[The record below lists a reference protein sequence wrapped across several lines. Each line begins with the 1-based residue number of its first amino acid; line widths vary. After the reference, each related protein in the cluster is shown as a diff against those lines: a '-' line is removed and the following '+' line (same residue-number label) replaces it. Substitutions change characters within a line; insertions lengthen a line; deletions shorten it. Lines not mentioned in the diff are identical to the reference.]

1 MYRVKLVT
9 KELKA
14 TSSKVNYHR
23 KKIQRGRINRLFPK
37 KPTLVYRSFR
47 GGTVEINKASSMDEV
62 EKFWKDIWGKKV
74 NFNEKSIWLRTLES
88 EYCKNIK
95 PKLYQMTTTV
105 LDAVIS
111 KIQNNKAPGIDRITG
126 FWYKSL
132 HSYRHELA
140 LLFNKAFS
148 GLIHIPEWLARA
160 LTSLVPKNDETENPK
175 NYRRSHVKI

>member
-1 MYRVKLVT
+1 M
-9 KELKA
+9 
-14 TSSKVNYHR
+14 
-23 KKIQRGRINRLFPK
+23 
-37 KPTLVYRSFR
+37 
-47 GGTVEINKASSMDEV
+47 
-62 EKFWKDIWGKKV
+62 
-74 NFNEKSIWLRTLES
+74 NFNEKPIWLRTLES

-95 PKLYQMTTTV
+95 PKLYQITTTV
-105 LDAVIS
+105 LDAVVS

-160 LTSLVPKNDETENPK
+160 LTSLLPKNDETENPK